1 MIFFFFLLCFTC
13 CHVFFFFM
21 YCAINGKK
29 ALKDRQSILY
39 RPWALSNLAQ
49 PQGSKPFYLLPQ
61 IISRTSCF
69 VPSGSSGSIDTLWT
83 VLFVILFFVI
93 SWSLRPDVY
102 FVKQQWK
109 QEVFGHWVFFL
120 RHALGQM
127 YFENNKLGY
136 MWIQKKKENESN
148 ILSTLSFLAVNWFIY
163 SLMVSRWFWTGN
175 LQIQNRICC
184 RASASR

>member
-1 MIFFFFLLCFTC
+1 MVWPSCLNLFTCLSRITQVRAAEKQDRQDFSGDDFFFFFLLCFTC
-13 CHVFFFFM
+13 CHVFFFHVLC
-21 YCAINGKK
+21 YKWKK

-109 QEVFGHWVFFL
+109 QEVFRHWVFF
-120 RHALGQM
+120 
-127 YFENNKLGY
+127 
-136 MWIQKKKENESN
+136 
-148 ILSTLSFLAVNWFIY
+148 
-163 SLMVSRWFWTGN
+163 FWDMH
-175 LQIQNRICC
+175 
-184 RASASR
+184 